1 MPGTISV
8 VPGGLRPPGSP
19 RARLRARRAFTLVEL
34 MAVMVIVAIMMVSI
48 IPALDSLLP
57 SYRLRSAARN
67 IAGNIELAQSEAIG
81 QRREFVIEYNLD
93 NQTYRLLIPPQEVYE
108 QSAENADGENGQA
121 ADPNAP
127 DPNAD
132 PNDPN
137 AKAKANRPTNDVEH
151 GAPPV
156 DPNAPVPEGQEPPD
170 ADETPNYDDRQSTD
184 PVKLPG
190 DIKFAVI
197 VVGGEEKRTGSVY
210 VPFTHTGSDGAH
222 VVGLK
227 IETRDPGES
236 GTPSEVWVKFN
247 PMTRTIEYTPARPE
261 VKTLEPENAGGGG
274 DPK

>member
-1 MPGTISV
+1 
-8 VPGGLRPPGSP
+8 
-19 RARLRARRAFTLVEL
+19 
-34 MAVMVIVAIMMVSI
+34 MVIIAIMMVSI
-48 IPALDSLLP
+48 VPALDNLLP

-108 QSAENADGENGQA
+108 QSAETAANAQNGQP

-132 PNDPN
+132 PNDPK
-137 AKAKANRPTNDVEH
+137 AKAVANRPTNDVEH
-151 GAPPV
+151 GSPPV
-156 DPNAPVPEGQEPPD
+156 DPNAPVPEGQEPPA
-170 ADETPNYDDRQSTD
+170 ADQTPNYDDRQSTD
-184 PVKLPG
+184 PVKLPD

-197 VVGGEEKRTGSVY
+197 VVGGEEKRSGSVY

-227 IETRDPGES
+227 IENRDPGADGGQNEL
-236 GTPSEVWVKFN
+236 WVKFN
-247 PMTRTIEYTPARPE
+247 PMTRTINYAAARPE
-261 VKTLEPENAGGGG
+261 VKTLEAEGPGGGSG
-274 DPK
+274 PK